1 MDPQKTD
8 LPILYDQFCG
18 PLFGTL
24 ILIHSQNGIFS
35 DAISKHGNR
44 YGEKLPLFSY
54 GRDGHQPYSRGLY
67 KDSLSKLGWPTPIEG
82 VDHDLCNHPAY
93 T

>member
-1 MDPQKTD
+1 MHLNTPSTSYIHGYIYGSELMDPKKTD

-35 DAISKHGNR
+35 DAISKTW
-44 YGEKLPLFSY
+44 
-54 GRDGHQPYSRGLY
+54 Q
-67 KDSLSKLGWPTPIEG
+67 SLWRETPI
-82 VDHDLCNHPAY
+82 VVLW
-93 T
+93 